1 MSGEIVE
8 LEMIDKNETEPEAVV
23 QVEPETKSPQKEFS
37 GLSKEELLKFANDP
51 FWVRLR
57 WGLFIA
63 FWVLWL
69 GLLVAAILIIVLT
82 PKCPPKPD
90 DYTTGILYKVSH
102 IYRISDSCRVAI
114 LATIVF
120 IGLYTN

>member
-1 MSGEIVE
+1 MSGVSLDMEKIS
-8 LEMIDKNETEPEAVV
+8 KNETGPEAVL
-23 QVEPETKSPQKEFS
+23 QVEPEKKSPQMEFS
-37 GLSKEELLKFANDP
+37 GLSKELEKFATDP

-69 GLLVAAILIIVLT
+69 GLLIAAVLIFVLT
-82 PKCPPKPD
+82 SKCPPKPE

-102 IYRISDSCRVAI
+102 ISRN
-114 LATIVF
+114 F
-120 IGLYTN
+120 

>member
-1 MSGEIVE
+1 MSGES
-8 LEMIDKNETEPEAVV
+8 LEMEKISKDEPGSEAVV
-23 QVEPETKSPQKEFS
+23 VQVGPETQSPQKFS
-37 GLSKEELLKFANDP
+37 GLSKEELMKFANDP

-69 GLLVAAILIIVLT
+69 GLLIAAVLIIVLT
-82 PKCPPKPD
+82 PKCPPKPE

-102 IYRISDSCRVAI
+102 IHISKF
-114 LATIVF
+114 LIVVLL
-120 IGLYTN
+120 IYYLLYL